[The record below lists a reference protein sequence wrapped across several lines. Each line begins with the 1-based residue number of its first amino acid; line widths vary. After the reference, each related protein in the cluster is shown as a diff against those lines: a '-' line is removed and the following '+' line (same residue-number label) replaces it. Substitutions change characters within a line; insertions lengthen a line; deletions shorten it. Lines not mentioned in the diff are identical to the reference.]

1 VEKGR
6 GGGGGISKEDIIA
19 ISFVE
24 KENSLYK
31 SKVNAR
37 R

>member
-1 VEKGR
+1 MGR
-6 GGGGGISKEDIIA
+6 GGAGGIGKEDIIA
-19 ISFVE
+19 IFFVK